1 MSVPVTVVAVWAA
14 VFAVGAV
21 LVNDASTAGP
31 LIGGS
36 TPIGSL
42 LGGVIVAVAGVA
54 TLWLC
59 LKAAREVGGLL
70 RWQLGGLLV
79 IAGRG
84 RSRSPATGAAAAA
97 ANPRTAAA
105 AASIRSFQGRVRAA
119 STAALDASGPR
130 TAAAARAAGTVGR
143 RGLVLGSLGGAGSA
157 SLAAGRLAARSPAGR
172 AARPHLA
179 AAAATTAIAS
189 ATPDSRAGRAGAVA
203 ARMARAGTAAWQ
215 QHKPAAPPRTTDPA
229 TRQGTRRND
238 TTGGGAEPSRAA
250 TAQRTPVSSAAEGA
264 SNGARVDGRDPARP
278 VAFPHPKGNAT
289 SAVRSAGNRASG
301 DSETHG
307 AGRESRSTAGEPTP
321 TAPTPRSHAKPTL
334 SNDRPGADG
343 AAQPPAAERARHAP
357 PTPQPP
363 RPESAPPEP
372 PAGRD

>member
-130 TAAAARAAGTVGR
+130 SAAAARAAGTVGR
-143 RGLVLGSLGGAGSA
+143 RGLVLSSLGGAGSA
-157 SLAAGRLAARSPAGR
+157 SLAAGRLAARSPAGS

-179 AAAATTAIAS
+179 AAAAIAT

-215 QHKPAAPPRTTDPA
+215 QHEPAPSRTTDPA
-229 TRQGTRRND
+229 TRQGTQRNA
-238 TTGGGAEPSRAA
+238 TTGAGAEPSRPAS
-250 TAQRTPVSSAAEGA
+250 AQRTPVPSAAAGA
-264 SNGARVDGRDPARP
+264 STGARVDRRDPTRS
-278 VAFPHPKGNAT
+278 VAFPHLMGTAT
-289 SAVRSAGNRASG
+289 SPVRSDGNRASG
-301 DSETHG
+301 GSETHG
-307 AGRESRSTAGEPTP
+307 AGRESRRTASEPP
-321 TAPTPRSHAKPTL
+321 TTVPTPRSRAKPTRT
-334 SNDRPGADG
+334 NDPQSADG
-343 AAQPPAAERARHAP
+343 AALPPALKRARH
-357 PTPQPP
+357 TPSTRQPP
-363 RPESAPPEP
+363 RPDSAPPKP